1 MTTETKTEITA
12 DIQAIQTAADRLF
25 TAEAEIV
32 QAYLAKKPS
41 ADADIRW
48 ITVEAWRTWVDADL
62 FRESTRLG
70 NLYPGVPFEVDRDQ
84 YVLDVRDLYLKMRA
98 HDAFA
103 SLLED
108 RTGDDVTGL
117 ALLADAVED
126 EWASE
131 GRKLDGLLAA
141 IGATSTLVGDA
152 TMRFTGEIGLGVYY
166 VLAQGD
172 DAGVKAAARTALSD
186 GAHRYVIGLRRL
198 QRVMEEESGTFPPLE
213 DTGRVNGP
221 AWQSSAKAQ
230 STINLIVERRMAL
243 RNDQFGKPLSK
254 ERLKALQQDEPTV
267 TAAQAASLVGFII

>member
-1 MTTETKTEITA
+1 TEVTA
-12 DIQAIQTAADRLF
+12 DVQAIQTAADRLF

-108 RTGDDVTGL
+108 RTGHDVTGL
-117 ALLADAVED
+117 TLLADAVED

-186 GAHRYVIGLRRL
+186 GAHRYVIG
-198 QRVMEEESGTFPPLE
+198 
-213 DTGRVNGP
+213 
-221 AWQSSAKAQ
+221 
-230 STINLIVERRMAL
+230 
-243 RNDQFGKPLSK
+243 
-254 ERLKALQQDEPTV
+254 
-267 TAAQAASLVGFII
+267 